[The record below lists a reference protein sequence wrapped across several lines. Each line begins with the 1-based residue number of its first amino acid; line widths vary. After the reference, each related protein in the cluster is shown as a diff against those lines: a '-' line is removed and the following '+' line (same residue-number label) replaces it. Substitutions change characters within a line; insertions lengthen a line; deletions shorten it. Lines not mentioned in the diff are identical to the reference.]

1 MIPASAIS
9 ANLSADLSYNPSI
22 HVQTVEIDR
31 TGTNLIAEVTTN
43 YVKWY
48 LSKVSFA
55 NMLRIVPG
63 EEDVNNQIFTMDASQ
78 GRVMTDASAAILKF
92 ATSKNYTIP
101 LYSPDVQ
108 YGIDSDLS
116 LANRIGKVGDIS
128 VNYQRISLESDAST
142 ATTPS
147 STLTSW
153 HFAASSLTLTINWDA
168 DASNVV
174 AVTANA
180 GANLTVNK
188 KYNDAAAD
196 FIQIKMEGDAFDP
209 HGRNS
214 SSADI
219 VSSTIDYASKF
230 ESHTG
235 GGVDFVA
242 GTPTLTVSDSTLT
255 QALQQAI
262 NVDGTSRD
270 VSNNDSLRTVV
281 KEMIELRHLQGFQTI
296 GTIPGS
302 LRATIAGQ
310 YASSNDISFSVTPII
325 FFRYRPPTRFALA
338 ETDPYGA
345 GQDGTVLYNSIYV
358 AGIDS
363 SGNLDNIDNI
373 DDGTLT
379 SSLET
384 YDGTTMTADSY
395 EIVGIKHSLFEDPN
409 AAGYSDTS
417 YNTFMYKINFPS
429 QFYLFNYGAA
439 RSQDISAVT
448 VNGISLK
455 VGREKSDLTE
465 IYPPTDVNY
474 IYIITQALSQSI
486 EITPIPAV
494 TAEVALA
501 TQTSTRGIMSF
512 TGGYDLRITD
522 QYPDATTGTHKVC
535 LYKTTE
541 GVEALVS
548 GAIGT
553 TTIEA
558 NSLNKYSFVNSEDD
572 EMFTLWVN
580 GEKQWNVSSIDV
592 ANKADLG
599 SIDKLGATF
608 LNQPENRVS
617 GTMQDLKVFDTPLTD
632 TQIEEAKLPK
642 PSVAWTMSSTLPEVG
657 NISLKNGA
665 SLATLSFK
673 KSKPVEPKAP
683 SFDDMGGGLMSGAST
698 IYTVGYVNISKSY
711 TFKTALKNFVVDA
724 SFTSTDNAH
733 SGSTTCVA
741 SGKTATISFPTTNN
755 TSGYTVSN
763 IKLRHIVKGSVF
775 DMDDATHGMT
785 VTSGELWLPPT
796 TSTITASTQSSLPGS
811 YLMVFN
817 KQCSIRCTFTGGNNF
832 HTTTAADLIHS
843 LEYSTNNGTSYSS
856 LVVGTVVTAVNDSN
870 KTIDFNFTATNTN
883 DHMFR
888 MVLKG
893 DDTVTTS
900 YYTFTVPS
908 SGIFT
913 FPTISSTAKLAP
925 HDTADVT
932 VGQALSMEST
942 FNETIHAS
950 ITTGIVISDGTG
962 NPSIS
967 AQSTSGTKYTYSFVV
982 ANDADHSATITF
994 TFGTTT
1000 NTYSWNAA
1008 GLLTAANDI
1017 YTFPNYVTYD
1027 GTSNGY
1033 DSGKHLKEDTASTL
1047 VLTFTGG
1054 DMLHSDVYGSQ
1065 VSLIQYKTG
1074 SSGSLVTVPSGDVT
1088 INSAA
1093 GHETITVANI
1103 TATAVDDVYINIT
1116 LKGPDGAVMG
1126 SPLVATVVNGHVQAS
1141 IPVTQYKMSPYP
1153 PGAPGSFNEATTI
1166 PTSTSTF
1173 TVPAQANNQPNNFFF
1188 VVGDPV
1194 TISFNTSL
1202 SHPSSSGAV
1211 VLELDNKD
1219 AFVNSFA
1226 YTTPN
1231 VSNGVVSDKWIIGPN
1246 PGGLYPESQMSVTFT
1261 DTTKVYCMFYHGGG
1275 YKAVMNLITS
1285 GSPGAYN
1292 DKARWLT
1299 YQGYGNKPSNMN
1311 HFFEFYPSG
1320 FTSTNLMWNFG
1331 GTGTLGVNFVS
1342 TSYGYLVWRQLTVQ
1356 SYSSLNYHL
1365 TYSGLR
1371 GCEVKLYGRNDITY
1385 SQVNTLPGSS
1395 GDGWTLVATNILMEG
1410 KYDAIT
1416 LGNYSSVGTI
1426 VNTGAYSVWSI
1437 VWTSNTEGHGPLFT
1451 RVAVNDSVTSWVDDT
1466 VTTLLT

>member
-1 MIPASAIS
+1 MSSSMIPASAIS
-9 ANLSADLSYNPSI
+9 ANLSADLTYNPSI

-465 IYPPTDVNY
+465 IYPPTDVSY

-698 IYTVGYVNISKSY
+698 IYTVGYANISKSY

-1116 LKGPDGAVMG
+1116 LKGPDGAVM
-1126 SPLVATVVNGHVQAS
+1126 STPLVATV
-1141 IPVTQYKMSPYP
+1141 
-1153 PGAPGSFNEATTI
+1153 GSGQIQSAL
-1166 PTSTSTF
+1166 PTSNSKYLR
-1173 TVPAQANNQPNNFFF
+1173 
-1188 VVGDPV
+1188 
-1194 TISFNTSL
+1194 ISIISAL
-1202 SHPSSSGAV
+1202 SA
-1211 VLELDNKD
+1211 
-1219 AFVNSFA
+1219 
-1226 YTTPN
+1226 
-1231 VSNGVVSDKWIIGPN
+1231 
-1246 PGGLYPESQMSVTFT
+1246 
-1261 DTTKVYCMFYHGGG
+1261 
-1275 YKAVMNLITS
+1275 
-1285 GSPGAYN
+1285 
-1292 DKARWLT
+1292 
-1299 YQGYGNKPSNMN
+1299 
-1311 HFFEFYPSG
+1311 
-1320 FTSTNLMWNFG
+1320 
-1331 GTGTLGVNFVS
+1331 
-1342 TSYGYLVWRQLTVQ
+1342 
-1356 SYSSLNYHL
+1356 
-1365 TYSGLR
+1365 
-1371 GCEVKLYGRNDITY
+1371 
-1385 SQVNTLPGSS
+1385 
-1395 GDGWTLVATNILMEG
+1395 
-1410 KYDAIT
+1410 
-1416 LGNYSSVGTI
+1416 NYSSFASRIGVYSNLSNAQSDTGNVNHNGTSDTHSVNKDLLRYAYKDANSSFTVG
-1426 VNTGAYSVWSI
+1426 GYS
-1437 VWTSNTEGHGPLFT
+1437 HYLFPS
-1451 RVAVNDSVTSWVDDT
+1451 RVVDSVNNNYPYTYESGRPTQNAWQTNNNTVGMQITANWDSNQDYAIVKFGDLRVYEDVDRRTIYKFEKSSDGSNWTQIYCYWLPDSNDTSRNC
-1466 VTTLLT
+1466 